1 VRDCDEAVKRGR
13 DLSADNKLVAKA
25 LLRKASALLELAS
38 CSGDYAPAIRA
49 LEQSLTEHY
58 SEETHEKLRRLQAML
73 RRELPSGDPAVLFDR
88 ALSLLLDKVE
98 KKKLGASGTPR
109 SERASRATTDERL
122 GKALLRSPRSPAHRA
137 RCCPAHG

>member
-1 VRDCDEAVKRGR
+1 MGHFQYKECVRDCDEAVKRGR

-58 SEETHEKLRRLQAML
+58 SEETHEKLNK
-73 RRELPSGDPAVLFDR
+73 AVL
-88 ALSLLLDKVE
+88 V
-98 KKKLGASGTPR
+98 KKEL
-109 SERASRATTDERL
+109 EEQERL
-122 GKALLRSPRSPAHRA
+122 DQEMADQHREKGLGVA
-137 RCCPAHG
+137 RLSHC